1 MSQTRESPTQ
11 GGSYIRQPNGKLKQV
26 ARAKP
31 APAMEAPEAHRLD
44 AAEELERLQADIAR
58 GTSEIPGGTPGGGT
72 SGGDDSPSPAVA
84 ADGGGGGAPAGPA
97 AEGAEAAGNHD
108 ASEDAFTHSSTKGY
122 A

>member
-1 MSQTRESPTQ
+1 MTNNPTE
-11 GGSYIRQPNGKLKQV
+11 GGSYIRRANGGLRQV

-31 APAMEAPEAHRLD
+31 AEPMAPPEAHGLD
-44 AAEELERLQADIAR
+44 PAEELERIKADIAQ
-58 GTSEIPGGTPGGGT
+58 GASEIPGGTPGGST